1 MCQIFAIKSPAAKR
15 NRERKIAMR
24 DDLHKY
30 AGYALINVVST
41 FDTIK
46 DHANCVDIIV
56 EQDFFN
62 QAVDVA
68 KRSIRTLDEMVIEGM
83 SDTTLC
89 EAAKALNVAVAT
101 LEEVRASKGH
111 TEDVI
116 GQASYKDSVLQSR
129 VALCKIITWVQ
140 DYTETHCGHNVFS

>member
-1 MCQIFAIKSPAAKR
+1 
-15 NRERKIAMR
+15 MR

-46 DHANCVDIIV
+46 DHANFVDIIV
-56 EQDFFN
+56 DQDFFKH
-62 QAVDVA
+62 AIVVA
-68 KRSIRTLDEMVIEGM
+68 KKSIRTLDEMVIDGM

-89 EAAKALNVAVAT
+89 EAVKALKGAVAT

-111 TEDVI
+111 TEDVV
-116 GQASYKDSVLQSR
+116 GQAPYKDSVLQSR
-129 VALCKIITWVQ
+129 VAFCKIITWVQ
-140 DYTETHCGHNVFS
+140 DYTETHCGHSVFS